1 MPRALVCIDESMQQ
15 SLFFK
20 NRSIYNKAHGGDL
33 SIRRRKSKRLLS
45 IRNPFHVTLRT
56 DFAAGKRNLLRHKNL
71 IYKILGKASR
81 RFRIKIHEQ
90 AICSNHIHLLIKGQ
104 RKIDVQNFFRVI
116 AGHIAQQILEQYP
129 ILEHERTSVQ
139 MRLKQKRGNALES
152 KKELKYQRKFW
163 VALLYSRMVA
173 WGRDFKNVM
182 NYIEMNTLEA
192 IGWISYQDRKSRY
205 ADKKRGNALDA
216 LSKVRIWQ

>member
-1 MPRALVCIDESMQQ
+1 MQYSQ
-15 SLFFK
+15 FFK
-20 NRSIYNKAHGGDL
+20 NKNIHKKAHGGDL

-56 DFAAGKRNLLRHKNL
+56 DFSRGKRNLLRHKNL

-90 AICSNHIHLLIKGQ
+90 AICGNHIHLLVKGQ
-104 RKIDVQNFFRVI
+104 RKIDLQNFFRVV

-129 ILEHERTSVQ
+129 ILADERATVQ
-139 MRLKQKRGNALES
+139 MAQKEKRGNAPETR
-152 KKELKYQRKFW
+152 KELQYQRKFW
-163 VALLYSRMVA
+163 CALLYSRLVA

-182 NYIEMNTLEA
+182 SYIEMNTLEA
-192 IGWISYQDRKSRY
+192 IGWISYQARKSRY
-205 ADKKRGNALDA
+205 VDKRWGNAPASA
-216 LSKVRIWQ
+216 LLKAAGLANRRA